1 VKLYTVHV
9 RDRREPVLVREG
21 FSWGALI
28 FGPFWLF
35 AHRAWLA
42 GGLVLLAGLTL
53 AGAPQ
58 PGGLVLDAGFAWA
71 LGLFGNDLRRWTL
84 AQRGYTFAG
93 VVGAPDPDAAL
104 ARLLQQQPD
113 LMPEALA

>member
-1 VKLYTVHV
+1 MRLYTAHV
-9 RDRREPVLVREG
+9 RQRQVPVLVREG

-42 GGLVLLAGLTL
+42 GGLVLLAGMSL

-58 PGGLVLDAGFAWA
+58 PGGVVLQFGLAWA

-84 AQRGYTFAG
+84 TRRGYGFAQ
-93 VVGAPDPDAAL
+93 VVGGPDADAAL
-104 ARLLQQQPD
+104 ARLLQHRPD